1 MAKRQSL
8 FTTVAYA
15 TRIARVA
22 HATRID
28 SVAHATRITRFAHA
42 TRITKLVPTLALAV
56 GLGLAGAACGGDS
69 SDEVQNVDTIVSA
82 VDTTLA
88 AEFPVTVGDLTLD
101 AEPQRVVSMSATAT
115 EMLFAVGAG
124 DKVVA
129 VDNFSNFPADV
140 ESLPKVDAYQPSVEA
155 ISELD
160 PDLVIIS
167 YDPGNLVEQLNAL
180 SIPVFAAYAV
190 ANLDG
195 AYEQMQQLG
204 ALTGQADEAAVV
216 VNAMRSEIDSLVA
229 SVTTQDPPLTY
240 FYELDPTLYSV
251 TTNTFIGSVMAQ
263 FGLVSI
269 ADGVQEGNDYPQLS
283 AEVIVEKNPDLIF
296 LADVKCCAQSA
307 ATLAEREGWSVLRAV
322 NNGSIVELDDDI
334 ASRWGPRLVD
344 LMKQVAAA
352 IESLKSGS

>member
-1 MAKRQSL
+1 MATRQAL
-8 FTTVAYA
+8 FTRVVNAARIARVTNATQIMRVRHA
-15 TRIARVA
+15 TRIA
-22 HATRID
+22 
-28 SVAHATRITRFAHA
+28 
-42 TRITKLVPTLALAV
+42 KLVPALALTV
-56 GLGLAGAACGGDS
+56 SLGLGAASCGKSSQDGAQSVEAT
-69 SDEVQNVDTIVSA
+69 EPA
-82 VDTTLA
+82 AETTLA

-101 AEPQRVVSMSATAT
+101 AEPLRVVSMSATAT
-115 EMLFAVGAG
+115 EMLFAIGAG

-129 VDNFSNFPADV
+129 VDNFSNFPTSVD
-140 ESLPKVDAYQPSVEA
+140 ELPRIDAYQPSVEA
-155 ISELD
+155 ISEFE

-180 SIPVFAAYAV
+180 SVPVFTAYAV

-204 ALTGQADEAAVV
+204 DLTGRADEAAQA
-216 VNAMRSEIDSLVA
+216 VNAMRSEIESIVA
-229 SVTTQDPPLTY
+229 GVTEQDPPLTY

-251 TTNTFIGSVMAQ
+251 TSNTFIGSVMAQ

-283 AEVIVEKNPDLIF
+283 AEVIVEKNPDIIF

-307 ATLAEREGWSVLRAV
+307 ATVAEREGWSALSAV
-322 NNGSIVELDDDI
+322 GNGNIVELDDDI

-344 LMKQVAAA
+344 LMRQIAEA
-352 IESLKSGS
+352 IESLKSDS

>member
-8 FTTVAYA
+8 FTRVIRA
-15 TRIARVA
+15 THFMRV
-22 HATRID
+22 
-28 SVAHATRITRFAHA
+28 
-42 TRITKLVPTLALAV
+42 VPVLALTASL
-56 GLGLAGAACGGDS
+56 GLGAAACGD
-69 SDEVQNVDTIVSA
+69 DATQDTVVDTTAAA
-82 VDTTLA
+82 VETTLA
-88 AEFPVTVGDLTLD
+88 AEFPVTVGDLTLE

-124 DKVVA
+124 DKVIA
-129 VDNFSNFPADV
+129 VDNFSNYPADV
-140 ESLPKVDAYQPSVEA
+140 EALPKVDAYQPSVEA
-155 ISELD
+155 ISALE

-204 ALTGQADEAAVV
+204 ALTGRADEAAAAVD
-216 VNAMRSEIDSLVA
+216 AMRGEIESIVA
-229 SVTTQDPPLTY
+229 AVAKQDPPLTY

-269 ADGVQEGNDYPQLS
+269 ADGVEEGNDYPQLS
-283 AEVIVEKNPDLIF
+283 AEVIVERDPDIIF

-307 ATLAEREGWSVLRAV
+307 ATVATREGWGSLGAV
-322 NNGSIVELDDDI
+322 KNGNIVELDDDV
-334 ASRWGPRLVD
+334 ASRWGPRLVE
-344 LMKQVAAA
+344 LLAQVAAA
-352 IESLKSGS
+352 IAKVSAGS

>member
-56 GLGLAGAACGGDS
+56 GLGLAAAACGGDS

-352 IESLKSGS
+352 IETLKSGS